1 MQICFLRIFNLWKKN
16 GKGKKST
23 SQRKKCMEGKGG
35 KYIEKENILASGG
48 KVEWK
53 RKRGKTYW
61 KLKMSQIIKP
71 VSNFI
76 KTSKFSDQGSQW
88 IDEFLCLHLREKS
101 KGVFGNHFPSFL
113 INAIDNRNNIASNW
127 PMCRSRRP

>member
-1 MQICFLRIFNLWKKN
+1 MEKEKRKYFPEEEMQGRKRREILRE
-16 GKGKKST
+16 GKK
-23 SQRKKCMEGKGG
+23 
-35 KYIEKENILASGG
+35 ILASGG

-88 IDEFLCLHLREKS
+88 IDEFLCLHLRAKS
-101 KGVFGNHFPSFL
+101 KSCNFEIIFTSF
-113 INAIDNRNNIASNW
+113 
-127 PMCRSRRP
+127 

>member
-1 MQICFLRIFNLWKKN
+1 MQICFLRTFNLWKKN

-23 SQRKKCMEGKGG
+23 SQRKKCREGKGG
-35 KYIEKENILASGG
+35 KYLEKENILASGG

-88 IDEFLCLHLREKS
+88 IDEFLCLHLRAKS
-101 KGVFGNHFPSFL
+101 KGVF
-113 INAIDNRNNIASNW
+113 
-127 PMCRSRRP
+127 